1 METVEP
7 TRTSESPGHPSPA
20 SIHHSFIRPSLTQT
34 ACQALLCTRPGG
46 TTREGTCSRPAPRTL
61 PPRKRLLH
69 GLAGRACKVPV
80 LPHAIL
86 GRRGRAA
93 KGSERAAERLRG
105 GENQGR
111 PPAAD
116 RGPTRAGAAGAESP
130 RGRGLLS
137 AAHAEMADP
146 DAPGRPCCWRAL
158 ATRLDDGHLRVAR
171 SDGQA
176 PGPVPSG
183 SCKPS
188 RRHSWDLASGP
199 PAAPAA
205 PLLGFPPCFPLVH
218 LLHLLSNPSLPS

>member
-1 METVEP
+1 MLTPCPPHPPP
-7 TRTSESPGHPSPA
+7 TEEAVTRGSQAGPARCLSSPML
-20 SIHHSFIRPSLTQT
+20 FW
-34 ACQALLCTRPGG
+34 GG
-46 TTREGTCSRPAPRTL
+46 GAG
-61 PPRKRLLH
+61 PPKE
-69 GLAGRACKVPV
+69 V
-80 LPHAIL
+80 
-86 GRRGRAA
+86 RGQQS
-93 KGSERAAERLRG
+93 GSEVVRTKDG
-105 GENQGR
+105 

-158 ATRLDDGHLRVAR
+158 STRLDDGHLRVAR